1 MLNKKLIQ
9 TQTVHNKKFQKP
21 TLFQPITYQINQ
33 SHFIHKTHLW
43 PIFGENSHFELTKD
57 FIVSDSD
64 IVLLTKFKENKK
76 DPSKSIYQVIDTLRW
91 SIEEGQKFTK
101 KLKIAAKDIDG
112 PCGRP
117 VSLAPGNGKMA
128 VLTLEQEMG

>member
-9 TQTVHNKKFQKP
+9 TQTVHNKNFKNPHCFD
-21 TLFQPITYQINQ
+21 Q
-33 SHFIHKTHLW
+33 SHTRSISPISFIKPIFW
-43 PIFGENSHFELTKD
+43 PIFGVKSLFELTKD

-76 DPSKSIYQVIDTLRW
+76 DSSKSIYQVIDTLRW
-91 SIEEGQKFTK
+91 SIEDGQKFK
-101 KLKIAAKDIDG
+101 KKSKIAAKDIDG

>member
-9 TQTVHNKKFQKP
+9 TQTVHNKNFKNPHCF
-21 TLFQPITYQINQ
+21 NQ
-33 SHFIHKTHLW
+33 SHTRSICPILFIKW
-43 PIFGENSHFELTKD
+43 PIFGVNSPFELTKD

-91 SIEEGQKFTK
+91 SIEEGQKFK
-101 KLKIAAKDIDG
+101 KKSKIAAKDIDG